1 MYLKKKNL
9 LKHIHERQRFHDPV
23 DGMRLKPRN
32 STSEENRNLV
42 RTFNWSGSRILL
54 AEHQGK
60 PVEEELSQLKI

>member
-1 MYLKKKNL
+1 M
-9 LKHIHERQRFHDPV
+9 